1 MAKKITAS
9 AVKAMTEELLNIQ
22 VFYERYQELEQAIKA
37 GLVELKYTEMET
49 GKGRVFIST
58 NERTSV
64 PVEVA
69 IRELGDE
76 LAANVI
82 VVKKSVSND
91 IVKAFV
97 QAGKISEAQREK
109 LLAGAQKTSVVNLH
123 VRPLK

>member
-58 NERTSV
+58 AERVTV

-69 IRELGDE
+69 IRELGED
-76 LAANVI
+76 LATSVI
-82 VVKKSVSND
+82 VVKKSVNND
-91 IVKAFV
+91 IIKAFV